1 MKNKT
6 IEELRNDLSYYEKE
20 LEEYNNGVYDSYVRD
35 LEYTIEKIKKE
46 IQKIESKEV
55 QIWKVGIKWIK
66 QKQYYYI

>member
-35 LEYTIEKIKKE
+35 LEYTIKEIKEEIKKL
-46 IQKIESKEV
+46 ESKGV
-55 QIWKVGIKWIK
+55 
-66 QKQYYYI
+66 